1 MNVRLAIAIASR
13 PGQGI
18 FYLNHAVTEL
28 VITLYNRWQSCIFYI
43 IAIDVK
49 RPAPTAMVMS
59 VAAMV
64 MA

>member
-28 VITLYNRWQSCIFYI
+28 VDNAL
-43 IAIDVK
+43 
-49 RPAPTAMVMS
+49 
-59 VAAMV
+59 
-64 MA
+64 